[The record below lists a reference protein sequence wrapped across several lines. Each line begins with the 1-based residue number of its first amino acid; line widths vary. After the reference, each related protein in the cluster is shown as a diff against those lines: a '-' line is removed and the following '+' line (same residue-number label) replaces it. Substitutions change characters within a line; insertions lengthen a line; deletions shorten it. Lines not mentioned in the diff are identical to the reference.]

1 MSIWPRT
8 DSDGIAIDPAT
19 GTATQIKAQP
29 HTSLPLTTH
38 PCAIDIALHP
48 LPSLAE
54 LARLWAEVEARAEST
69 FFLSWN
75 WIGPW
80 LSQIP
85 AGVEPRLLLARR
97 GGEPVG
103 LAVLCPR
110 RRRRL
115 GLLPGR
121 CWMLHETGDRGYDR
135 LFMEYNGILADR
147 RFADEVTEAALHW
160 LGEGLTAN
168 DELVLGGLT
177 PAAERAARR
186 VAARTGHSLQVRIA
200 DSAQWVDLA
209 PVRASGGDFRAGL
222 GRNTRAAVNRSERLY
237 RARGGLDYRV
247 ATTVEEALED
257 FAGLEVLHQA
267 GWQARG
273 QAGAFANPAFRPFH
287 EQLIAQGVP
296 SGAVRL
302 CRISA
307 GGQPVGYLYNFVHR
321 NRVLNYQGGFAF
333 EADNRLKPGLLSH
346 VLAVEDALARG
357 EDCYDFMS
365 TPAGHKPLLSNAEQP
380 MNWLTL
386 GPDRVGRRVEAH
398 VRRARGLMVDAV
410 KRSLRGWTAPAKG
423 I

>member
-8 DSDGIAIDPAT
+8 DSAPPDSDGTLPQRAT
-19 GTATQIKAQP
+19 GPVPPTEIR
-29 HTSLPLTTH
+29 
-38 PCAIDIALHP
+38 IALHP
-48 LPSLAE
+48 LPSIPE
-54 LARLWAEVEARAEST
+54 LARAWTELEGRSDSS
-69 FFLSWN
+69 FFLSWS

-80 LSQIP
+80 LAQMPDGI
-85 AGVEPRLLLARR
+85 EPQLLVAFQGDEL
-97 GGEPVG
+97 VG

-110 RRRRL
+110 LRRRF
-115 GLLPGR
+115 GLLSSR
-121 CWMLHETGDRGYDR
+121 CWMLHETGDRSYDR

-147 RFADEVTEAALHW
+147 RIADEVTDTMLYW
-160 LGEGLTAN
+160 LDERLTAN

-186 VAARTGHSLQVRIA
+186 VAARTGHTLQLRIA
-200 DSAQWVDLA
+200 DSAQWVDLGI
-209 PVRASGGDFRAGL
+209 VRAAGGDFRGGL

-237 RARGGLDYRV
+237 RARGALEHRV
-247 ATTVEEALED
+247 ATNVDEALEF

-273 QAGAFANPAFRPFH
+273 QGGAFANAAFRPFH
-287 EQLIAQGVP
+287 QRLIAEGIP
-296 SGAVRL
+296 RGAVRL
-302 CRISA
+302 SRISA
-307 GGQPVGYLYNFVHR
+307 GGQAIGYLYNFIHR

-346 VLAVEDALARG
+346 VLAIEDALARG

-386 GPDRVGRRVEAH
+386 GPDRFSRRMEAH
-398 VRRARGLMVDAV
+398 CRRARGLMADAV
-410 KRSLRGWTAPAKG
+410 KRSLRGWIAPAKG